1 MKKTPTTPAENHQ
14 QFANRA
20 ISRQT
25 RAILKLWRA
34 NPAFQMRDTQ
44 IKDYE
49 KLGKEF
55 DGISEKIDARIRE
68 LTILR
73 KERNQLAARLAPL
86 NLRARSGMRG
96 YFGPRS
102 PEFAQLKIVTSH
114 QAVPT
119 PATKKPDASLA
130 A

>member
-1 MKKTPTTPAENHQ
+1 MKKTAAASAEGHQ
-14 QFANRA
+14 KVANNVLCA
-20 ISRQT
+20 QT

-55 DGISEKIDARIRE
+55 DGVSEKIDARIRE

-96 YFGPRS
+96 YFGLHS
-102 PEFAQLKIVTSH
+102 PEFAQLKIG
-114 QAVPT
+114 
-119 PATKKPDASLA
+119 ASVA